1 MDVSHLYLRA
11 VITFGVFSLSLT
23 PAALENYN
31 EDSYSEDENETG
43 VLQNADAIAGSINS
57 ESIGVSETVQYKTAE
72 IADAMQSSDIQT
84 DPAVLF
90 SMVPKDWKNKVV
102 METSD
107 AESQKAEGECSTNEC
122 PDSTSDAQMKTKM
135 QNTESDASNTKQI
148 KTDDSNSTDGN
159 KPLKVNCVERNITGM
174 DNFTLQVLNASQDL
188 MELLNPNS
196 SECTMVLFF
205 TPWCL
210 FSAALAPHFNAL
222 PRAFP
227 TLHFLALDAS
237 QHSSLSTRFGTVAVP
252 NMLLFQGAKPMAR
265 FNHTE
270 RTLEPFKA
278 FIFNQSGIEA
288 KPDVTVTEADYEG
301 PLPCTP
307 QTGIDWLLV
316 FSVLYV
322 TAFVIYAT
330 MQTDRIRW
338 LVPGQEHEHQE

>member
-1 MDVSHLYLRA
+1 MEVSPLCMRA
-11 VITFGVFSLSLT
+11 VFTFGVLSI
-23 PAALENYN
+23 ALGNYN
-31 EDSYSEDENETG
+31 EDLYSEDDNDTEVGHN
-43 VLQNADAIAGSINS
+43 VDAIAESVNS
-57 ESIGVSETVQYKTAE
+57 ERVGVSETVQYKTAE

-90 SMVPKDWKNKVV
+90 SMVPKKMDKVV

-107 AESQKAEGECSTNEC
+107 DVYETQKSEGECSTNEC
-122 PDSTSDAQMKTKM
+122 PHSTSDDQLKTKR
-135 QNTESDASNTKQI
+135 QNTASDTSNTEQI
-148 KTDDSNSTDGN
+148 KTEESNSTDGN

-174 DNFTLQVLNASQDL
+174 DNFTLQVLNVSQDL

-205 TPWCL
+205 TPWCS

-252 NMLLFQGAKPMAR
+252 NILLFQGAKPMAR

-288 KPDVTVTEADYEG
+288 RPDVTVTEADYEG

-322 TAFVIYAT
+322 TAFVMYAT

-338 LVPGQEHEHQE
+338 LIPGQEHEHQE